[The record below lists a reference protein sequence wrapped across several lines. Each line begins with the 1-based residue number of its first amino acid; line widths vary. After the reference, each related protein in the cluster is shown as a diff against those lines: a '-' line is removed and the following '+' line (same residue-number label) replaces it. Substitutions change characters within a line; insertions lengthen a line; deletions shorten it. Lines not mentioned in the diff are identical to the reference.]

1 MNDEIPP
8 VNPADFDVSRMNALL
23 GHSPAQ
29 QPQWAMAWFGG
40 QQPYGG
46 NSVPGAYT
54 PPPSPWPAIGLGI
67 TGLAVITTIGF
78 VAANHLNST
87 REAALKN
94 AIAQAQSLRQERD
107 KAITQILEARTKI
120 DRLRQEH
127 EKTCQAQA
135 DSLAAAANVLG
146 TAP

>member
-127 EKTCQAQA
+127 EKSCQAQA
-135 DSLAAAANVLG
+135 DSLAAAAQVL
-146 TAP
+146 TP

>member
-1 MNDEIPP
+1 MDPNEMADPQTAARLNELLNRSP
-8 VNPADFDVSRMNALL
+8 V
-23 GHSPAQ
+23 
-29 QPQWAMAWFGG
+29 QPQWGMAWFGG

-46 NSVPGAYT
+46 NPVPGAYT

-94 AIAQAQSLRQERD
+94 AIAQAQTLRQERD
-107 KAITQILEARTKI
+107 RAVTQILEARTKI

-135 DSLAAAANVLG
+135 DSLAAAAQVL
-146 TAP
+146 TP

>member
-8 VNPADFDVSRMNALL
+8 VNPADFDVPRMNALL

-40 QQPYGG
+40 QPYGG
-46 NSVPGAYT
+46 NPVPGAYT

-94 AIAQAQSLRQERD
+94 AIAQAQTLRQERD
-107 KAITQILEARTKI
+107 RAVTQILEARTKI

-135 DSLAAAANVLG
+135 DSLAAAAQVL
-146 TAP
+146 TP